1 MRGVRGGVGAATLC
15 VVAIFSVLPGMA
27 LAAWVT
33 DVNPIGRLE
42 LTFNA
47 DFSPR
52 ALPKTERA
60 AVAFTIAG
68 AIRTTDGSL
77 PPALEELV
85 FELDRN
91 SSLDGSA
98 LPRCGKSSRDIA
110 RTLDEIKKI
119 CKDAIVGGGKATFW
133 IAFPENSPIPAV
145 TDLVVFNGGA
155 ERGVTTLYAAGW
167 IATPL
172 NRMIVLPIEI
182 SKKVKGRIGTKAT
195 LAVPKVAGGFGLLTD
210 LSLTL
215 RRRIAGKNPRAGIM
229 SLKCPNGRFLVR
241 IRGTFADG
249 TLVRGEF
256 PRRCR
261 AKHVVG

>member
-1 MRGVRGGVGAATLC
+1 MLRVATAACCFLACIAPAAGA
-15 VVAIFSVLPGMA
+15 V
-27 LAAWVT
+27 
-33 DVNPIGRLE
+33 DVNPVGISPE
-42 LTFNA
+42 VTFDV
-47 DFSPR
+47 DFSPEQVPRTTR
-52 ALPKTERA
+52 API
-60 AVAFTIAG
+60 AFTIAG
-68 AIRTTDGSL
+68 AIRTEDRSL

-85 FELDRN
+85 LELDRN

-98 LPRCGKSSRDIA
+98 LPRCGGPSRDIA

-119 CKDAIVGGGKATFW
+119 CKDAIVGGGTATFW
-133 IAFPENSPIPAV
+133 IAFPEDSPIPAV

-172 NRMIVLPIEI
+172 SRMVVLPIEI
-182 SKKVKGRIGTKAT
+182 GKKLEGRIGTEAT

-210 LSLTL
+210 FSLTL
-215 RRRIAGKNPRAGIM
+215 RRRIADKNPRAGIM
-229 SLKCPNGRFLVR
+229 SLKCPNGRFLVQ
-241 IRGTFADG
+241 IRATLADG
-249 TLVRGEF
+249 TLVRGDF